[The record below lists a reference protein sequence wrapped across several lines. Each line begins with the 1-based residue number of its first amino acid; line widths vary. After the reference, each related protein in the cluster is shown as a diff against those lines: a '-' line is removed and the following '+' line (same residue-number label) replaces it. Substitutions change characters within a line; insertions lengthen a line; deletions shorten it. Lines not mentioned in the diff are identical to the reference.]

1 MTRVVILMGLRGKSS
16 FSTLPQLIK
25 TGAHCRN
32 QFISI
37 TPCTLN
43 SLEIHFPFEKLV
55 MVQGAQFTF
64 ILQLKCFFSG

>member
-37 TPCTLN
+37 TPGILN
-43 SLEIHFPFEKLV
+43 SLEIDFPLYYSF
-55 MVQGAQFTF
+55 QQTG
-64 ILQLKCFFSG
+64 ILPKDRNPSN